1 MLILALDTSS
11 QNLGLALVKDGQ
23 LLAERS
29 LVAGSKHS
37 LTLLPQL
44 EELLT
49 VAGVD
54 FSALEAFAVTT
65 GPGSYTGIRIGLAT
79 AKSWAWQ
86 TDKPLYAF
94 SSLALMLAPYRAM
107 DAFFLPALD
116 ARSGRTFS
124 CLYRGGQRLLPE
136 ANRYG
141 QDLMADLKALFYL
154 GRKSTPTLYL
164 LGDGAPAIQAA
175 YDQDPEAA
183 QHFALEILDPS
194 VASLR
199 PYYLGLLAQEAADR
213 GEKPSWQEAAAN
225 YCAPTQAE
233 RVRLEHLAQVQIRP
247 AGLEDLDTIHQI
259 ERAVFSTPWS
269 RKALIHQLSPENR
282 DAKLFLIY
290 LPQVGGETEKAERV
304 EDPTQSTEEILG
316 YGGYY
321 LHVDEAEILNIAIL
335 PDHRHQGLGQKL
347 LAGLM
352 ADAKSQGAQRLTL
365 EVRKSNEAARKLY
378 ASQGFLPCGERK
390 NYYDK
395 PREDALILEAQL

>member
-11 QNLGLALVKDGQ
+11 KSLGLALVKDGQ

-29 LVAGSKHS
+29 LVAGFKHS
-37 LTLLPQL
+37 VTLLPQL
-44 EELLT
+44 KELLT
-49 VAGVD
+49 EAGVD
-54 FSALEAFAVTT
+54 FSELEAFAVTS

-79 AKSWAWQ
+79 AKTWAWQ
-86 TDKPLYAF
+86 ADKPIYAF
-94 SSLALMLAPYRAM
+94 SSLALMAAPYRAM

-124 CLYRGGQRLLPE
+124 CLYRGGQRVLPE

-141 QDLMADLKALFYL
+141 QDLMAELKKLFYL
-154 GRKSTPTLYL
+154 GRKSQPTLYL
-164 LGDGAPAIQAA
+164 LGDGASAIQAA
-175 YDQDPEAA
+175 YDLDPEAS
-183 QHFALEILDPS
+183 QHFTLEVLDAS
-194 VASLR
+194 VACLR
-199 PYYLGLLAQEAADR
+199 PYNLGLLAQEAADR
-213 GEKPSWQEAAAN
+213 GEKPSWQETAAN

-233 RVRLEHLAQVQIRP
+233 RVRSEHLAQVQLRP
-247 AGLEDLDTIHQI
+247 AGLKDLDTIHQI

-269 RKALIHQLSPENR
+269 RKALAHQLAPENK

-290 LPQVGGETEKAERV
+290 LPQPQPDEEEGSGDQAKPA
-304 EDPTQSTEEILG
+304 EEILG

-352 ADAKSQGAQRLTL
+352 ADAKSRGVHRLTL

-378 ASQGFLPCGERK
+378 ASLGFLPCGERK

-395 PREDALILEAQL
+395 PREDALILEVQL